1 MPIGETSPFRSK
13 PLNEQLTPWL
23 RQQSGKLQHHES
35 TTDSKAVTTAMNIL
49 QLLKDRGCGFLK
61 IAFSSARGDSLEAVI
76 SRMGFDVS
84 TTDLRAI
91 DAIQAEAALSN
102 LFSRDLAYGGKVM
115 DADVARRYA
124 SDLVTEYAG
133 TAAKIFTN
141 AHWENGRLAGLNPVT
156 KATFNVLIL
165 IIRTDFAVSVLVEDE
180 D

>member
-1 MPIGETSPFRSK
+1 MIGETSLFRSK
-13 PLNEQLTPWL
+13 PLNEQLTPLL

-35 TTDSKAVTTAMNIL
+35 TTDSKAVRTAMNIL
-49 QLLKDRGCGFLK
+49 QLLKDRGCGFVK

-76 SRMGFDVS
+76 SRMGFDIS

-91 DAIQAEAALSN
+91 DAIQAEAALSK